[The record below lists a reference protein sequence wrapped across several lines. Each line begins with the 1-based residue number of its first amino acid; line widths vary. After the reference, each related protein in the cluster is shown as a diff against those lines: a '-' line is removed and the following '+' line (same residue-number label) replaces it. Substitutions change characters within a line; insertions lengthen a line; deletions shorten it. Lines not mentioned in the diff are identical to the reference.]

1 MLTWTSDTM
10 ETKSIALAT
19 TALIDSGLVSETKA
33 DALATHLSKGA
44 KNWCI
49 KQMKPG
55 NVNENLKELQKFNSK
70 VWTEYL
76 AKRNYIFDVTDSG
89 VVKRKTPLVEKQE
102 RLLEI
107 KNKMVGETFVPPIK
121 KVSKRLLDQARLN
134 RLLTLVKKDIDE
146 MENEMKGLSMINQ
159 KLERYFIRR
168 PSFKPKVFIG
178 QEEEYLD
185 LPDIPK
191 RKRIL
196 KRLLHLLNMKRFG
209 KMEKIHEKLTQ
220 VRRDTM
226 TSLVQIQRDIFINS
240 EACWT
245 RAERA
250 SFLDKKHANDELKA
264 EHAKLSEHISSN
276 LSDYMV
282 EVPKPFKNATVIS
295 ENDMR
300 ANWKNPEFKR
310 LYANR
315 MRSLIYA
322 IRNNDKSKFLD
333 RIKSGELKPNTFDSK
348 EIWDLWYQEPK
359 KEVVE
364 KKPEEYEDGMFKCG
378 KCKSMKT
385 TYVEKQTR
393 SADEPM
399 TLFITCRMCGTV
411 MKR

>member
-1 MLTWTSDTM
+1 MEVKAVALMTNALNLT
-10 ETKSIALAT
+10 
-19 TALIDSGLVSETKA
+19 GLVSETKA

-49 KQMKPG
+49 KQMKPRDA
-55 NVNENLKELQKFNSK
+55 NENQKVIQKFNSK
-70 VWTEYL
+70 IWTEYL

-89 VVKRKTPLVEKQE
+89 IVKRKTPLVIKQE

-107 KNKMVGETFVPPIK
+107 KNNMIGETFVPPIK
-121 KVSKRLLDQARLN
+121 KVNKRLLDQARLK
-134 RLLTLVKKDIDE
+134 RFLTLVKKDIEEIDT
-146 MENEMKGLSMINQ
+146 EMKGLTMINQ

-168 PSFKPKVFIG
+168 PSFKPKIFIN
-178 QEEEYLD
+178 QKDEYLD
-185 LPDIPK
+185 LPNITK
-191 RKRIL
+191 RKRII
-196 KRLLHLLNMKRFG
+196 KRLLHLLNMKRFK
-209 KMEKIHEKLTQ
+209 KMQIIREKLTQ

-226 TSLVQIQRDIFINS
+226 TKLVQIQRDIFINS
-240 EACWT
+240 KECWV

-250 SFLDKKHANDELKA
+250 SVFDKKHANDDLKA
-264 EHAKLSEHISSN
+264 EHAKISEHISSN

-282 EVPKPFKNATVIS
+282 EVPKPFKNTMIIS
-295 ENDMR
+295 ENDTR

-310 LYANR
+310 LYASR

-322 IRNNDKSKFLD
+322 IHNNDKSKFLD
-333 RIKSGELKPNTFDSK
+333 RIKSGELKTNTFDTK
-348 EIWDLWYQEPK
+348 DIWDLWYHEPK

-364 KKPEEYEDGMFKCG
+364 KRPEEYEDGMFKCG

>member
-1 MLTWTSDTM
+1 M
-10 ETKSIALAT
+10 EAKSIALVT
-19 TALIDSGLVSETKA
+19 NALVSSGLVSETKA
-33 DALATHLSKGA
+33 DTLATHLSKGA

-55 NVNENLKELQKFNSK
+55 DVNENQKEIQKSNSK
-70 VWTEYL
+70 LWTDYL
-76 AKRNYIFDVTDSG
+76 DKLNYRFVHTDNG
-89 VVKRKTPLVEKQE
+89 LTKVKTPLVEKQE
-102 RLLEI
+102 RLLAI
-107 KNKMVGETFVPPIK
+107 GNQMVGEKFVPPIK
-121 KVSKRLLDQARLN
+121 KVSKRLLERVRLN
-134 RLLTLVKKDIDE
+134 RLLVAVKKDIEE
-146 MENEMKGLSMINQ
+146 MENEMRGLVMINQ

-168 PSFKPKVFIG
+168 PSFKPKIFIN
-178 QEEEYLD
+178 QEQEYLD
-185 LPDIPK
+185 LPDITK

-196 KRLLHLLNMKRFG
+196 KRLLHLLNTRRIDKMK
-209 KMEKIHEKLTQ
+209 KICDNLTQ
-220 VRRDTM
+220 VRRNTM
-226 TSLVQIQRDIFINS
+226 SKLVQIQRDIFINS
-240 EACWT
+240 KECWT

-250 SFLDKKHANDELKA
+250 SLLEKKHASEELKT
-264 EHAKLSEHISSN
+264 EHANLSEHISSN
-276 LSDYMV
+276 LGDYMI
-282 EVPKPFKNATVIS
+282 EMPKPFKNATVIA
-295 ENDMR
+295 EIDTR

-310 LYANR
+310 LYASR
-315 MRSLIYA
+315 VRSLVYA

-333 RIKSGELKPNTFDSK
+333 RIKNGELKTNTFDTK

-399 TLFITCRMCGTV
+399 TLFITCRICGHV

>member
-1 MLTWTSDTM
+1 MPVRAENTM
-10 ETKSIALAT
+10 EAKSIALVT
-19 TALIDSGLVSETKA
+19 SALVSSGLVSETKA
-33 DALATHLSKGA
+33 EALATHLSKGA
-44 KNWCI
+44 KNWSI
-49 KQMKPG
+49 KQMKP
-55 NVNENLKELQKFNSK
+55 VEVEETRKELQKCNSK
-70 VWTEYL
+70 VWMEYV
-76 AKRNYIFDVTDSG
+76 AKKNYIFDATENG
-89 VVKRKTPLVEKQE
+89 LVKTRTPLVEKQE
-102 RLLEI
+102 RLLQI
-107 KNKMVGETFVPPIK
+107 KNQMVGETFVPPIK
-121 KVSKRLLDQARLN
+121 KVNKRLLDQARLK
-134 RLLTLVKKDIDE
+134 RLLTLVKKDIE
-146 MENEMKGLSMINQ
+146 EIETEMKGISMINQ
-159 KLERYFIRR
+159 KLERYFIRQ
-168 PSFKPKVFIG
+168 PSFKPKVFFG
-178 QEEEYLD
+178 EKEEYLN
-185 LPDIPK
+185 LPNITE

-196 KRLLHLLNMKRFG
+196 KRLLHLLNMKRFS

-226 TSLVQIQRDIFINS
+226 TKLVQIQREIFINS
-240 EACWT
+240 KECWT

-250 SFLDKKHANDELKA
+250 SYLEKKHATDELKT
-264 EHAKLSEHISSN
+264 EHAKISEHISSN
-276 LSDYMV
+276 LSDYMI
-282 EVPKPFKNATVIS
+282 EIPKPFKNVTVIR

-300 ANWKNPEFKR
+300 ANWKNPQFTK
-310 LYANR
+310 YYTNR
-315 MRSLIYA
+315 VRSLVYA

-333 RIKSGELKPNTFDSK
+333 RIKSGELKPNTFDAK

>member
-1 MLTWTSDTM
+1 MD
-10 ETKSIALAT
+10 K
-19 TALIDSGLVSETKA
+19 
-33 DALATHLSKGA
+33 
-44 KNWCI
+44 
-49 KQMKPG
+49 
-55 NVNENLKELQKFNSK
+55 
-70 VWTEYL
+70 
-76 AKRNYIFDVTDSG
+76 
-89 VVKRKTPLVEKQE
+89 
-102 RLLEI
+102 
-107 KNKMVGETFVPPIK
+107 
-121 KVSKRLLDQARLN
+121 
-134 RLLTLVKKDIDE
+134 
-146 MENEMKGLSMINQ
+146 
-159 KLERYFIRR
+159 IR
-168 PSFKPKVFIG
+168 
-178 QEEEYLD
+178 
-185 LPDIPK
+185 
-191 RKRIL
+191 
-196 KRLLHLLNMKRFG
+196 
-209 KMEKIHEKLTQ
+209 EKLTQ

-226 TSLVQIQRDIFINS
+226 TKLVQIQRDIFINS
-240 EACWT
+240 KECWV

-250 SFLDKKHANDELKA
+250 SVLDKKHANDELKA

-282 EVPKPFKNATVIS
+282 EVPKPFKNATVIG
-295 ENDMR
+295 ENDTR

-310 LYANR
+310 LYASR

-333 RIKSGELKPNTFDSK
+333 RIKNGELKPNTFDTK
-348 EIWDLWYQEPK
+348 EIWDLWYQQPK

>member
-1 MLTWTSDTM
+1 MSEWTSDKM
-10 ETKSIALAT
+10 EAKSITLVTNALVST
-19 TALIDSGLVSETKA
+19 GLVSETKA

-49 KQMKPG
+49 KQMKPRD
-55 NVNENLKELQKFNSK
+55 VNENQKVIQKFNSK
-70 VWTEYL
+70 IWTEYL
-76 AKRNYIFDVTDSG
+76 AKKNYIFDVTDSG
-89 VVKRKTPLVEKQE
+89 VVKRKTSLVEKQE

-107 KNKMVGETFVPPIK
+107 KSRMVGETFVPPIK
-121 KVSKRLLDQARLN
+121 KVSKRLLEQARLK
-134 RLLTLVKKDIDE
+134 RLLTLVKKDIEE
-146 MENEMKGLSMINQ
+146 MENETKGLSMINQ

-168 PSFKPKVFIG
+168 PSFKPKIFIG
-178 QEEEYLD
+178 QKEEYLD

-196 KRLLHLLNMKRFG
+196 KRLLHLLNKRRL
-209 KMEKIHEKLTQ
+209 EKTKKICEKLTQ

-226 TSLVQIQRDIFINS
+226 TKMVQLQRDIFINS
-240 EACWT
+240 EECWV

-250 SFLDKKHANDELKA
+250 SILDKKHANDELKT
-264 EHAKLSEHISSN
+264 EHAKISEHISSN

-282 EVPKPFKNATVIS
+282 EVPKPFKNTTVIS
-295 ENDMR
+295 ENDTR
-300 ANWKNPEFKR
+300 ANWKNPDFKR

-333 RIKSGELKPNTFDSK
+333 RIKSGELKINTFDTK
-348 EIWDLWYQEPK
+348 EIWDLWYHEPK

>member
-1 MLTWTSDTM
+1 M
-10 ETKSIALAT
+10 EAKSIALVT
-19 TALIDSGLVSETKA
+19 NALVSSGLVSEAKVDT
-33 DALATHLSKGA
+33 LATHLSKGA

-55 NVNENLKELQKFNSK
+55 DVNENQKEIQKSNSK
-70 VWTEYL
+70 LWTEYL
-76 AKRNYIFDVTDSG
+76 AKVNYRFVHADNGITKV
-89 VVKRKTPLVEKQE
+89 KTPLVEKQE
-102 RLLEI
+102 RLLAI
-107 KNKMVGETFVPPIK
+107 KNQMVGETFVPPIK
-121 KVSKRLLDQARLN
+121 KVSKRLLERVRLN
-134 RLLTLVKKDIDE
+134 RLLVAVKKDIEE
-146 MENEMKGLSMINQ
+146 MENEMRGLVMINQ

-168 PSFKPKVFIG
+168 PSFKPKIFIN
-178 QEEEYLD
+178 QEQEYLD
-185 LPDIPK
+185 LPDITK

-196 KRLLHLLNMKRFG
+196 KRLLHLLNTRRIDKMK
-209 KMEKIHEKLTQ
+209 KICENLTQ

-226 TSLVQIQRDIFINS
+226 SKLVEIRRDIFINS
-240 EACWT
+240 KGCWV

-250 SFLDKKHANDELKA
+250 SMLVKKHANEELKD
-264 EHAKLSEHISSN
+264 EHAKISEHISSN
-276 LSDYMV
+276 LSDYMI
-282 EVPKPFKNATVIS
+282 EVPKPFKNATVIA
-295 ENDMR
+295 EKDMR
-300 ANWKNPEFKR
+300 ANWKNPEFRR
-310 LYANR
+310 LYTSR
-315 MRSLIYA
+315 VRSLVYA

-333 RIKSGELKPNTFDSK
+333 RIKSGELKPNTFDTK

-399 TLFITCRMCGTV
+399 TLFITCRMCGHV

>member
-1 MLTWTSDTM
+1 M

-19 TALIDSGLVSETKA
+19 TALIDSGLVSESKA

-55 NVNENLKELQKFNSK
+55 DVNENMKELQKFNSK

-76 AKRNYIFDVTDSG
+76 AKRNYIFDVTDGG

-107 KNKMVGETFVPPIK
+107 KNKMIGETFVPPTK
-121 KVSKRLLDQARLN
+121 KINKRLLDQARLK
-134 RLLTLVKKDIDE
+134 RLLNLVKKDIEEIDT
-146 MENEMKGLSMINQ
+146 EMKGLSMINQ
-159 KLERYFIRR
+159 NLEHYFIRR
-168 PSFKPKVFIG
+168 PSFKPKIFIN

-185 LPDIPK
+185 LPNITK

-196 KRLLHLLNMKRFG
+196 KRLLHLLNMKRFK
-209 KMEKIHEKLTQ
+209 KMQNIREKLTQ

-226 TSLVQIQRDIFINS
+226 TKLVQLRREIFINS
-240 EACWT
+240 EECWV

-250 SFLDKKHANDELKA
+250 SVFDKKHANDELKA

-276 LSDYMV
+276 LSDYMI
-282 EVPKPFKNATVIS
+282 EIPKPFKNATVIS
-295 ENDMR
+295 ERDTR
-300 ANWKNPEFKR
+300 ANWKNPDFVR
-310 LYANR
+310 LYTSR
-315 MRSLIYA
+315 VRSLVYA

-333 RIKSGELKPNTFDSK
+333 RIKSGELKPNTFDTK

-364 KKPEEYEDGMFKCG
+364 KKPEEYDDGMFKCG

-385 TYVEKQTR
+385 SYVEKQTR

-399 TLFITCRMCGTV
+399 TLFITCRLCGHV

>member
-1 MLTWTSDTM
+1 M
-10 ETKSIALAT
+10 EDKAVALMT
-19 TALIDSGLVSETKA
+19 NALNSTGLVSEAKVNT
-33 DALATHLSKGA
+33 LATHLSKGA

-55 NVNENLKELQKFNSK
+55 DVNENQKEIQKYNSK
-70 VWTEYL
+70 LWTEYL
-76 AKRNYIFDVTDSG
+76 AKRNYIFDTTENG
-89 VVKRKTPLVEKQE
+89 IVKRRTPLVIKQE

-107 KNKMVGETFVPPIK
+107 KNQMIGETFVPPTK
-121 KVSKRLLDQARLN
+121 KINKRLLDQARLK
-134 RLLTLVKKDIDE
+134 RLLNLVKKDIEEIDT
-146 MENEMKGLSMINQ
+146 EMKGLSMINQ
-159 KLERYFIRR
+159 NLEHYFIRR
-168 PSFKPKVFIG
+168 PSFKPKIFIN

-185 LPDIPK
+185 LPNITK

-196 KRLLHLLNMKRFG
+196 KRLLHLLNMKRFK
-209 KMEKIHEKLTQ
+209 KMQNIREKLTQ

-226 TSLVQIQRDIFINS
+226 TKLVQLRREIFINS
-240 EACWT
+240 EECWV

-250 SFLDKKHANDELKA
+250 SVFDKKHANDELKA

-276 LSDYMV
+276 LSDYMI
-282 EVPKPFKNATVIS
+282 EIPKPFKNATVIS
-295 ENDMR
+295 ERDTR
-300 ANWKNPEFKR
+300 ANWKNPDFVR
-310 LYANR
+310 LYTSR
-315 MRSLIYA
+315 VRSLVYA

-333 RIKSGELKPNTFDSK
+333 RIKSGELKPNTFDTK

-364 KKPEEYEDGMFKCG
+364 KKPEEYDDGMFKCG

-385 TYVEKQTR
+385 SYVEKQTR

-399 TLFITCRMCGTV
+399 TLFITCRLCGHV

>member
-1 MLTWTSDTM
+1 MSEWTSDTM
-10 ETKSIALAT
+10 ETKSIALMT
-19 TALIDSGLVSETKA
+19 SALISSGLVSEAKA

-44 KNWCI
+44 KNWSI
-49 KQMKPG
+49 KQMQP
-55 NVNENLKELQKFNSK
+55 VEVEETRKEIQKCNSK
-70 VWTEYL
+70 VWVEYL
-76 AKRNYIFDVTDSG
+76 AKRNYIFDATDNG
-89 VVKRKTPLVEKQE
+89 LVKRRTPLVEKQE

-107 KNKMVGETFVPPIK
+107 KNQMVGETFVPPIK
-121 KVSKRLLDQARLN
+121 KVSKRLLDQARLK
-134 RLLTLVKKDIDE
+134 RLLTLVKKDMDGIDT
-146 MENEMKGLSMINQ
+146 EMKGTGMIIQ

-178 QEEEYLD
+178 EKEDYLK
-185 LPDIPK
+185 LPSITK

-196 KRLLHLLNMKRFG
+196 KRLLHLLNTRRLQKMKNIR
-209 KMEKIHEKLTQ
+209 EKLAQ

-226 TSLVQIQRDIFINS
+226 TKLVQMQREVFINS
-240 EACWT
+240 KECWT

-250 SFLDKKHANDELKA
+250 SYLNKKHATDELKT
-264 EHAKLSEHISSN
+264 EHAKISEHISSN
-276 LSDYMV
+276 LSDYMI
-282 EVPKPFKNATVIS
+282 EIPKPFKNVTVIR

-300 ANWKNPEFKR
+300 ANWKNPEFTKR
-310 LYANR
+310 YTNR
-315 MRSLIYA
+315 VRSLVYA

-333 RIKSGELKPNTFDSK
+333 RIKSGELKPNTFDTK
-348 EIWDLWYQEPK
+348 EMWDLWYQEPK

-364 KKPEEYEDGMFKCG
+364 KRPEEYEDGMFKCG

-399 TLFITCRMCGTV
+399 TLFITCRMCGNV

>member
-1 MLTWTSDTM
+1 MEVRAENTM

-19 TALIDSGLVSETKA
+19 TALIDSGLVSEAKA
-33 DALATHLSKGA
+33 GTLATHLSKGA

-55 NVNENLKELQKFNSK
+55 DVNENQKEIQKFNSK
-70 VWTEYL
+70 IWTEYL
-76 AKRNYIFDVTDSG
+76 AKRNYIFDVTESG

-107 KNKMVGETFVPPIK
+107 KNQMVGETFVSPIK
-121 KVSKRLLDQARLN
+121 KVSKRLLDQARLK
-134 RLLTLVKKDIDE
+134 RLLTLVKKDIEE

-168 PSFKPKVFIG
+168 PSFKPKVFIN
-178 QEEEYLD
+178 QEEEYLE
-185 LPDIPK
+185 LPDITK
-191 RKRIL
+191 RKRII
-196 KRLLHLLNMKRFG
+196 KRLLHLLNAKRFQ
-209 KMEKIHEKLTQ
+209 KMQKIHKKLTQ

-226 TSLVQIQRDIFINS
+226 TKLVQIQRDIYINS
-240 EACWT
+240 NECWV

-250 SFLDKKHANDELKA
+250 SFLDKRHANEELKA

-276 LSDYMV
+276 LSDYMI
-282 EVPKPFKNATVIS
+282 EVPKPFKNATVIG
-295 ENDMR
+295 ERDVR
-300 ANWKNPEFKR
+300 ANWKNPDFKR

-364 KKPEEYEDGMFKCG
+364 KRPEEYEDGMFKCG

>member
-1 MLTWTSDTM
+1 M
-10 ETKSIALAT
+10 EAKSIALMT
-19 TALIDSGLVSETKA
+19 NALVSSGLVSEAKA
-33 DALATHLSKGA
+33 DTLATHLSKGS

-55 NVNENLKELQKFNSK
+55 DVNETQKEIQKLNSK
-70 VWTEYL
+70 VWMEYI

-89 VVKRKTPLVEKQE
+89 PVKRKTPLVEKQE
-102 RLLEI
+102 RLLAI
-107 KNKMVGETFVPPIK
+107 KNQMVGETFTPPIQ
-121 KVSKRLLDQARLN
+121 KVSKRLLDQARLK
-134 RLLTLVKKDIDE
+134 RQLFLVKKDIE
-146 MENEMKGLSMINQ
+146 EIENETKGLSMINQ

-168 PSFKPKVFIG
+168 PSFKPKIFIG
-178 QEEEYLD
+178 QEDEYLN
-185 LPDIPK
+185 LPDITK

-196 KRLLHLLNMKRFG
+196 KRLLHLLNMHRLN
-209 KMEKIHEKLTQ
+209 KMEKIHAKLTQ

-226 TSLVQIQRDIFINS
+226 SKLVQIQRDIYINS
-240 EACWT
+240 NECWT

-250 SFLDKKHANDELKA
+250 SFLTKKHANDELKT
-264 EHAKLSEHISSN
+264 EHAKISEHISSN

-282 EVPKPFKNATVIS
+282 EIPKPFKNVTIVS
-295 ENDMR
+295 ENDAR

-310 LYANR
+310 LYASR

-322 IRNNDKSKFLD
+322 IRNNDKSMFLD
-333 RIKSGELKPNTFDSK
+333 RIKSGELKPNTFDTK

-364 KKPEEYEDGMFKCG
+364 KKPEEYDDGMFKCG

-385 TYVEKQTR
+385 TYIEKQTR

-399 TLFITCRMCGTV
+399 TLFITCRMCGHV